1 MGLSRLFRYA
11 LVSVA
16 LVLLGTSEGFAQDRG
31 VIEGWVFLEG
41 TRDAVPGATV
51 RADPPEFQPDGTRES
66 LAVPVEADFDEGNG
80 RFMVNWLR
88 SRIWNLT
95 ALIGAACAASRAS
108 STTARM

>member
-1 MGLSRLFRYA
+1 M
-11 LVSVA
+11 
-16 LVLLGTSEGFAQDRG
+16 
-31 VIEGWVFLEG
+31 
-41 TRDAVPGATV
+41 
-51 RADPPEFQPDGTRES
+51 RADPPRFQPDGTRES